1 MQKNT
6 GKKVVTG
13 LFIAMAVFTVFMIV
27 MTFVNSKKIKESRT
41 INPDEVNLVQLETI
55 KGNIPDD
62 ALVAIITTDYG
73 QIRAQ
78 LYPEYAP
85 ETVANFRRLSDS
97 GYYDGTFVYK
107 IQKDIYLAGG
117 CKYNDGSLPDG
128 YNKDDECIEPEI
140 SKDLWPF
147 KGSFMSCGFTRTSFW
162 EGKQI
167 IYSGSRYMVA
177 GSIEYTDEIKN
188 ELLEGKQN
196 TKIEEA
202 FIEYGGIPNA
212 SQQMTIFAQTY
223 EGFDVLDKL
232 LSLESDAETYKP
244 VQDIEIIKTEVCTYK
259 ESLEK

>member
-1 MQKNT
+1 
-6 GKKVVTG
+6 
-13 LFIAMAVFTVFMIV
+13 
-27 MTFVNSKKIKESRT
+27 
-41 INPDEVNLVQLETI
+41 
-55 KGNIPDD
+55 
-62 ALVAIITTDYG
+62 
-73 QIRAQ
+73 
-78 LYPEYAP
+78 
-85 ETVANFRRLSDS
+85 
-97 GYYDGTFVYK
+97 
-107 IQKDIYLAGG
+107 
-117 CKYNDGSLPDG
+117 
-128 YNKDDECIEPEI
+128 
-140 SKDLWPF
+140 
-147 KGSFMSCGFTRTSFW
+147 
-162 EGKQI
+162 
-167 IYSGSRYMVA
+167 MVA